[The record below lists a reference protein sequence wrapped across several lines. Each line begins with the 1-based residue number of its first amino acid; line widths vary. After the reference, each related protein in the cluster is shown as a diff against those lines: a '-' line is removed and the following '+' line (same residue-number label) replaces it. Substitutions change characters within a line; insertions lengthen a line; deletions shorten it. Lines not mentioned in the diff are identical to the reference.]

1 MSINGVERL
10 KMYLKYGRFDKNAFK
25 SVLVIEDD
33 HESNQN
39 LVFFLKNSFKKVISA
54 YDGLEGWALY
64 NQELPEL
71 IITDIEMPKMDGLT
85 LVKKIRQYDSDTPI
99 VLLSA
104 YTHTDY
110 LKQAIPLNLL
120 DYIVKPLTFQK
131 LTDVLKKV
139 EQKRFEKHQK
149 IIIDQLH
156 NIEYDWDAKIVYIN
170 NQRYHLTHKEIQ
182 MLELLI
188 SAQGHFVGYD
198 EIREIMY
205 PDSLD
210 SRNAIKCIIRDLR
223 KKIPL
228 ISIESLPKYG
238 YKLL

>member
-10 KMYLKYGRFDKNAFK
+10 KMHLKSGRYDNNFFK
-25 SVLVIEDD
+25 SVLIIEDD

-54 YDGLEGWALY
+54 YDGLEGWTLY
-64 NQELPEL
+64 NQELPAL

-85 LVKKIRQYDSDTPI
+85 LVKKIRQHDSDTPI
-99 VLLSA
+99 ILLSA
-104 YTHTDY
+104 YTHTEY
-110 LKQAIPLNLL
+110 LKQAIPLNLV
-120 DYIVKPLTFQK
+120 DYIVKPLTFKK
-131 LTDVLKKV
+131 LTDALKRV
-139 EQKRFEKHQK
+139 EQKGFNRHQK
-149 IIIDQLH
+149 ILIDKLH
-156 NIEYDWDAKIVYIN
+156 NIEYDWDAKIVYMN

-188 SAQGHFVGYD
+188 SAQGHFVDYD

-205 PDSLD
+205 PDSFD
-210 SRNAIKCIIRDLR
+210 RRNAIKCIIRDLR